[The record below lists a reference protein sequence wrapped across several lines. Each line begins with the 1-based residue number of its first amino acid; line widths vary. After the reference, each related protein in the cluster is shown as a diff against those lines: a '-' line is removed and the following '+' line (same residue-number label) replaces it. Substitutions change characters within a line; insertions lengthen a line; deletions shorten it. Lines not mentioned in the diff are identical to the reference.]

1 MNPDKVV
8 FIEAL
13 LVGGK
18 EALNLE
24 GNHFPDQVNVI
35 VSAFYN
41 QNVLQLVFIV
51 YFKKLI
57 IFHGLGICLRL
68 RKRYNII
75 LADLNLRKRRYQNLS
90 FYISHAEFDTR
101 NIFDSLNGTL

>member
-1 MNPDKVV
+1 M
-8 FIEAL
+8 
-13 LVGGK
+13 
-18 EALNLE
+18 
-24 GNHFPDQVNVI
+24 NVI